1 MTIDSYIES
10 YMKIIVQ
17 WMKEVYE
24 IVQKVQKLDVAL
36 QGMRQEVAS
45 EDEQS
50 IEHCSLDMRMC
61 RA

>member
-10 YMKIIVQ
+10 YMKMLV
-17 WMKEVYE
+17 MKEVYE
-24 IVQKVQKLDVAL
+24 IVENVEKFDVAL

-50 IEHCSLDMRMC
+50 IEHGSLDMRIC
-61 RA
+61 RI